1 MNKNI
6 AAFFDID
13 GTLHRDSLM
22 MEHFKRLIRYEII
35 DPHYWYSHAQKAFRN
50 WDKRMGNYEDYL
62 LEVAE
67 IYLKSMK
74 GQNKY
79 YIDFIVDQVIDTKG
93 DRVYRFTRDRIF
105 WHKQQGHYVF
115 FISGS
120 PDYLVEKM
128 AEKYEVE
135 DFRATEYLVDESNNF
150 TGEIVQM
157 WDSANKKRALADII
171 DEYQIDLPNSFA
183 YGDTKGDLSMLQAV
197 GNPVAI
203 NPARE
208 LLTEIKNSEKLKE
221 KTKIILER
229 KDVIYKIDPD
239 VEIL

>member
-1 MNKNI
+1 MKKNI

-74 GQNKY
+74 GQNKH
-79 YIDFIVDQVIDTKG
+79 YIDFIVEQVIDTKG

-105 WHKQQGHYVF
+105 WHKEQGHYVF

-128 AEKYEVE
+128 AEKYDVE
-135 DFRATEYLVDESNNF
+135 DFRATEYLVDEGYNF

-157 WDSANKKRALADII
+157 WDSASKKRALGDII
-171 DEYQIDLPNSFA
+171 DKYQIDLPESYA
-183 YGDTKGDLSMLQAV
+183 YGDTKGDLSMLNAV

-208 LLTEIKNSEKLKE
+208 LLTEIKNNAELKK
-221 KTKIILER
+221 KTTVILER

>member
-1 MNKNI
+1 MKKNI

-74 GQNKY
+74 GQNKN
-79 YIDFIVDQVIDTKG
+79 YIDFIVEQVIDTKG
-93 DRVYRFTRDRIF
+93 DRVYRFTRDRIY
-105 WHKQQGHYVF
+105 WHKKQGHHVF

-135 DFRATEYLVDESNNF
+135 AYRATQYLVDDENNF

-157 WDSANKKRALADII
+157 WDSESKKKAMADMIHK
-171 DEYQIDLPNSFA
+171 YQIDLAKSYA

-203 NPARE
+203 NPAKE
-208 LLTEIKNSEKLKE
+208 LLTEIKGNELLRS
-221 KTKIILER
+221 KTMVIVER
-229 KDVIYKIDPD
+229 KDVIYKLDPC
-239 VEIL
+239 VEML

>member
-1 MNKNI
+1 MGNV

-35 DPHYWYSHAQKAFRN
+35 DPNYWYSHAQKAFQD

-74 GQNKY
+74 GQNKN
-79 YIDFIVDQVIDTKG
+79 YIDFIVQQVIETKG
-93 DRVYRFTRDRIF
+93 DRVYRYTRDQIF
-105 WHKQQGHYVF
+105 WHKKQGHKVI

-128 AEKYEVE
+128 AQKYEVD
-135 DFRATEYLVDESNNF
+135 DFRATVYIVDKDNNF
-150 TGEIVQM
+150 TGHIQRM
-157 WDSANKKRALADII
+157 WDSNSKSVALTELVEQHD
-171 DEYQIDLPNSFA
+171 IDLEASFA
-183 YGDTKGDLSMLQAV
+183 YGDTKGDLSVLKAV

-208 LLTEIKNSEKLKE
+208 LLLEIKKDPRLLERSLV
-221 KTKIILER
+221 IIER
-229 KDVIYKIDPD
+229 KDVIYRFKAD
-239 VEIL
+239 VDIL

>member
-1 MNKNI
+1 MGNVT
-6 AAFFDID
+6 AFFDID

-35 DPHYWYSHAQKAFRN
+35 DPNYWYSHAQKAFQD

-74 GQNKY
+74 GQNKN
-79 YIDFIVDQVIDTKG
+79 YIDFIVQQVIETKG
-93 DRVYRFTRDRIF
+93 DRVYRYTRDQIF
-105 WHKQQGHYVF
+105 WHQEQGHKVI

-128 AEKYEVE
+128 AQKYDVD
-135 DFRATEYLVDESNNF
+135 DFRATVYIVDKDNNF
-150 TGEIVQM
+150 TGRIQRM
-157 WDSANKKRALADII
+157 WDSNSKSVALTELVEQHD
-171 DEYQIDLPNSFA
+171 IDLDKSYA
-183 YGDTKGDLSMLQAV
+183 YGDTKGDLSVLKAV

-208 LLTEIKNSEKLKE
+208 LLLQIKKDPRLLERSLV
-221 KTKIILER
+221 IIER
-229 KDVIYKIDPD
+229 KDVIYRFKAD
-239 VEIL
+239 VDIL

>member
-1 MNKNI
+1 MGNV

-35 DPHYWYSHAQKAFRN
+35 DPNYWYSHAQKAFQD

-74 GQNKY
+74 GQNKN
-79 YIDFIVDQVIDTKG
+79 YIDFIVHQVVETKG
-93 DRVYRFTRDRIF
+93 DRVYRYTRDQIY
-105 WHKQQGHYVF
+105 WHKEQGHKVI

-128 AEKYEVE
+128 AEKYEV
-135 DFRATEYLVDESNNF
+135 DDYRATVYTVDKHNNF
-150 TGEIVQM
+150 TGTIEQM
-157 WDSANKKRALADII
+157 WDSASKSVALAELVNKHD
-171 DEYQIDLPNSFA
+171 IDLDLSYA
-183 YGDTKGDLSMLQAV
+183 YGDTKGDLSVLKAV

-208 LLTEIKNSEKLKE
+208 LLTEIKKDPALLER
-221 KTKIILER
+221 TVVIIER
-229 KDVIYKIDPD
+229 KDVIYKFTAD
-239 VEIL
+239 VDII

>member
-1 MNKNI
+1 MKKNI

-74 GQNKY
+74 GQNKH
-79 YIDFIVDQVIDTKG
+79 YIDFIVEQVIDTKG
-93 DRVYRFTRDRIF
+93 DRVYRFTRDRIY
-105 WHKQQGHYVF
+105 WHKQQGHHVF

-128 AEKYEVE
+128 AEKYRVE
-135 DFRATEYLVDESNNF
+135 AYRATQYLVDDENNF

-157 WDSANKKRALADII
+157 WDSESKKKAMADII
-171 DEYQIDLPNSFA
+171 QKYQIDLAESYA

-203 NPARE
+203 NPAKE
-208 LLTEIKNSEKLKE
+208 LLTEIKRNDLLRS
-221 KTKIILER
+221 KTMIIVER
-229 KDVIYKIDPD
+229 KDVIYKLDPC
-239 VEIL
+239 VEML